1 MARTV
6 LVVGTTA
13 LQDDGVPLVRSALAA
28 RGARVVW
35 VDSTR
40 MPLEVDLSWG
50 DDAAAGFLRTPSD
63 AVALDEVDAVWLRHT
78 HIAAG
83 VWDLLDPAYAEAIK
97 TQTVTGLWDVL
108 GTLDGCLHVDRIQAL
123 QGVPGSVGML
133 RLAARRGL
141 AVPRTLASNDV
152 DRVAAFLDTCERGAI
167 CKMLD
172 SSANKVPMP
181 GGPGYVPTRRVT
193 AEDRARLDQVALCP
207 MVFQEDVP
215 KAVELRITV
224 VGDRLFTGAV
234 DPNGSTKGETD
245 WRQDP
250 ALVSAFQPWELDPAV
265 AGQVRGLMTDLGL
278 EFGTVDLIVRPD
290 GAHVFLEVNTISFFD
305 FLEEA
310 TGLPISEAIADLL
323 VGHAPPRLP
332 G

>member
-13 LQDDGVPLVRSALAA
+13 LQDDGVPRVRSALAA

-50 DDAAAGFLRTPSD
+50 DTPAAGRLRTATD
-63 AVALDEVDAVWLRHT
+63 AVALGDVDAVWLRHT

-83 VWDLLDPAYAEAIK
+83 IWELLDPDYAEAIK
-97 TQTVTGLWDVL
+97 GQTLTGLWDVL
-108 GTLDGCLHVDRIQAL
+108 GTMDHCLHVDRIQAL
-123 QGVPGSVGML
+123 QAVPGSVGML
-133 RLAARRGL
+133 RMAARRGL

-152 DRVAAFLDTCERGAI
+152 DRVAAFLDTCEAGAI

-172 SSANKVPMP
+172 SSASKVPMP

-224 VGDRLFTGAV
+224 VGERLFTGAV
-234 DPNGSTKGETD
+234 DPNGSARGATD

-250 ALVSAFQPWELDPAV
+250 ELVAAFAPWELDPIV
-265 AGQVRGLMTDLGL
+265 AGQVRQLMDDLGL
-278 EFGTVDLIVRPD
+278 EFGTVDLIVKPD
-290 GAHVFLEVNTISFFD
+290 GQHVFLEVNTISFFD

-323 VGHAPPRLP
+323 VGHAPPRL
-332 G
+332 GA